1 MRRARIESAEDLRGL
16 PEDGWVHIPEGIRAE
31 FVDDDVKVE
40 EGRLLIALPRRAAKR
55 FRLTGGERLQARYS
69 RGRLVVERP

>member
-1 MRRARIESAEDLRGL
+1 MRREKVESAEDLFAL
-16 PEDGWVHIPEGIRAE
+16 PQGEWVHLPEGIRAE

-40 EGRLLIALPRRAAKR
+40 GGRLSIALPARAAKR
-55 FRLTGGERLQARYS
+55 FRLSSGERLLARYS